1 MIFFRFH
8 DPWLLLLLAI
18 IPTLMM
24 MDRENRRA
32 ALHYSS
38 IQNLKAVR
46 SRTVSLLSV
55 IPLALRYLTLALLVV
70 ALARPQEGRKTVE
83 ILSAGVDIVLAID
96 ASGSMQALDF
106 FKDKNRVNRLEVVKD
121 VARDFVDKR
130 PNDRIGMV
138 VFGAEAFTQSPLTL
152 DHNVLLSFLDR
163 VQIGVAGD
171 ATAIGSA
178 IGISVKRLKD
188 LKSKSKVVILLTDGR
203 SNAGNIAPL
212 QSAEIAKQYGV
223 KIYTIGVGT
232 HGKAPFLVD
241 TFFGRQLVYQD
252 VDLDEDTLKS
262 IASLT
267 GGQYFRAD
275 DRESME
281 DIYNRIDKL
290 EKSEVKVVDHSE
302 YTEMFPV
309 FLVPGLLLA
318 LLDVLVSNTRL
329 QRVP

>member
-8 DPWLLLLLAI
+8 DPWLLLLLAV
-18 IPTLMM
+18 IPVLMM

-32 ALHYSS
+32 VLHYSS
-38 IQNLKAVR
+38 IQNLQAVR
-46 SRTVSLLSV
+46 SRTLSLVSV
-55 IPLALRYLTLALLVV
+55 IPPALRYLTIALLVV

-106 FKDKNRVNRLEVVKD
+106 LKDKNRVNRLEVVKD
-121 VARDFVDKR
+121 VARDFVNNR

-138 VFGAEAFTQSPLTL
+138 VFGAEAFTQCPLTL

-163 VQIGVAGD
+163 VKIGVAGD

-188 LKSKSKVVILLTDGR
+188 LESKSKVVILLTDGR
-203 SNAGNIAPL
+203 SNAGNIPPL
-212 QSAEIAKQYGV
+212 QAAEIAKQYGV
-223 KIYTIGVGT
+223 KVYTVGVGT

-241 TFFGRQLVYQD
+241 AFFGRQLVYQD

-262 IASLT
+262 IANLT
-267 GGQYFRAD
+267 GAKYFRAA
-275 DRESME
+275 DRESLT
-281 DIYNRIDKL
+281 DVYNQINRL

-302 YTEMFPV
+302 HTEMFPV

-329 QRVP
+329 QRIP

>member
-8 DPWLLLLLAI
+8 DPWLLLLLAGV
-18 IPTLMM
+18 PALMM

-38 IQNLKAVR
+38 IQNLQAVR
-46 SRTVSLLSV
+46 SRTMSLVSV
-55 IPLALRYLTLALLVV
+55 IPPALRYLTIALLVV

-106 FKDKNRVNRLEVVKD
+106 FKDKNRVNRLEAVKD
-121 VARDFVDKR
+121 VARDFVNNR

-138 VFGAEAFTQSPLTL
+138 VFGAEAFTQCPLTL

-163 VQIGVAGD
+163 VKIGVAGD

-203 SNAGNIAPL
+203 SNAGNIPPL
-212 QSAEIAKQYGV
+212 QAAEIAKQYGV

-232 HGKAPFLVD
+232 HGKAPFLAD
-241 TFFGRQLVYQD
+241 AFFGGQLVYQD

-262 IASLT
+262 IANLT
-267 GGQYFRAD
+267 GAQYFRAA
-275 DRESME
+275 DRESLT
-281 DIYNRIDKL
+281 DVYNQIDRL

-329 QRVP
+329 QRIP